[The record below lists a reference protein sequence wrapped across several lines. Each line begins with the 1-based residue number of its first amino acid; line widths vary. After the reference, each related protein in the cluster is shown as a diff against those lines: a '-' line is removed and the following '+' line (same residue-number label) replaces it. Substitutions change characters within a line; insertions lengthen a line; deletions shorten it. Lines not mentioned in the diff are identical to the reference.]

1 MIHTSSIPQAL
12 KNFLLNKSYSF
23 VGFKVEEGLKRLE
36 KDYNLSVGNAI
47 DLTTLAAQ
55 VLGRD
60 MEESKKAGLD
70 DLCEKVLRKKVAKP
84 KEVEFIGRGINVDK
98 VQFACVDAFVSF
110 EIGKIFKSGFFRS
123 LSPPPEFCFLYVM
136 VSLTIYCLFAY
147 FDLEF

>member
-23 VGFKVEEGLKRLE
+23 VGFKVEESLKMLE

-47 DLTTLAAQ
+47 DLTTLATQ

-60 MEESKKAGLD
+60 MEESKKAGLE

-84 KEVEFIGRGINVDK
+84 KKVEFIGRGINIDK
-98 VQFACVDAFVSF
+98 VHYARVNAFISF
-110 EIGKIFKSGFFRS
+110 EIGRTFKSGFFRS
-123 LSPPPEFCFLYVM
+123 LPGFLIR
-136 VSLTIYCLFAY
+136 SIS
-147 FDLEF
+147 